1 MKNTK
6 HRSKIIDILKC
17 SNNPLTAEE
26 IYDKCVK
33 TENMNLSTIYRNL
46 KVLNENDVI
55 EKAVKQDGTY
65 CYMLKDNKH
74 SHLLICTKCKKCIKL
89 YECPVYILDEKIEK
103 KTGYKLQSH
112 NLEMYGLCP
121 KCRKNEN
128 V

>member
-74 SHLLICTKCKKCIKL
+74 SHLLICTKCKKRRK
-89 YECPVYILDEKIEK
+89 
-103 KTGYKLQSH
+103 H
-112 NLEMYGLCP
+112 N
-121 KCRKNEN
+121 K
-128 V
+128 

>member
-46 KVLNENDVI
+46 KVLNENVVI
-55 EKAVKQDGTY
+55 
-65 CYMLKDNKH
+65 
-74 SHLLICTKCKKCIKL
+74 
-89 YECPVYILDEKIEK
+89 
-103 KTGYKLQSH
+103 
-112 NLEMYGLCP
+112 
-121 KCRKNEN
+121 
-128 V
+128 